1 MAGDKAGACPAHMG
15 TGVSGLVCPRPEFLW
30 TILVGGLQS
39 RGQALR
45 HALPAHSW
53 LPEEGNLAGEKITQE
68 PAAAPKQNGMAASQ
82 TRQSFESSFLKLF
95 HTYCF
100 PEAAWSG
107 GCYHHTHFT
116 EEETES
122 QKGEVSGRTQ
132 GGPRTSDPIS
142 RALF

>member
-30 TILVGGLQS
+30 TILAGGLQS

-53 LPEEGNLAGEKITQE
+53 LPEEENLAGEKITQE
-68 PAAAPKQNGMAASQ
+68 PAAAPKENGMAASQ
-82 TRQSFESSFLKLF
+82 THQSFESSFLKLF

-100 PEAAWSG
+100 PEAAWLG
-107 GCYHHTHFT
+107 GGGVLPSCPFYRGGNG
-116 EEETES
+116 ES
-122 QKGEVSGRTQ
+122 KGRSKWQNPGRTQ
-132 GGPRTSDPIS
+132 DV
-142 RALF
+142 